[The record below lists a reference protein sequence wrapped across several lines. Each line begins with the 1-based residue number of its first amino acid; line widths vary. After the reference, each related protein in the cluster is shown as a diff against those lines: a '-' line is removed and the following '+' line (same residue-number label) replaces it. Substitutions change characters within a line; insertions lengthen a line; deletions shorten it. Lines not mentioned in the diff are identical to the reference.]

1 MSKPNSDTSPSDA
14 TTAEEEREAA
24 SSHDA
29 DRPPTDEELAA
40 IEGDQLDEKVADSY
54 KDAMER
60 GANVKGEGQID

>member
-1 MSKPNSDTSPSDA
+1 MSTPNSETSPSDA
-14 TTAEEEREAA
+14 TTAEEGREAA
-24 SSHDA
+24 SKHDA

-40 IEGDQLDEKVADSY
+40 IKGDGVDKEVADSY

>member
-1 MSKPNSDTSPSDA
+1 MSNHDASPSDA
-14 TTAEEEREAA
+14 TVAEEDREAA

-40 IEGDQLDEKVADSY
+40 IEGAKLDEKVAESH
-54 KDAMER
+54 KQANER